1 MPYTNLPGSYVQ
13 LQDGNLSFITRD
25 NRQSVLVMGT
35 ATKGLT
41 SEPFLMGDLA
51 SVVREFGATSELARA
66 ASEVK
71 KGGANN
77 IFLYRL
83 PGVAPEV
90 THIGAD
96 VDRGTPDE
104 LGVTIRTTQASPEAA
119 AKYGVAYR
127 HAKNTGT
134 VVDSVTT
141 YHRKLTA
148 ELMVVNLE
156 TNTVVWQ
163 GTALEGAT
171 LDSGDVDVQ
180 FELGD
185 VDPGRTIWN
194 AQDYTTPEILKFS
207 FNDTAT
213 SSGSL
218 KLEISGY
225 LVSVAVS
232 NGDDGSDVAGA
243 FVTAFNNI
251 NALSCFVASASGNTV
266 SIACNGDVNTDG
278 ELVYPAEHPW
288 AGYTARPFISADVVF
303 VSGLEGITLGNAWTT
318 SHGRAS
324 DIGLYPQDSN
334 KPFAAAGG
342 GVFIPLNKILS
353 GVEALQSYGLNGEK
367 YNFVSR
373 AKYATLNFNYGSG
386 TLMTYSAGSTG
397 ESISL
402 MKRFEKLHSAFEDLD
417 LAPFDYVVPYGIS
430 LNAKNAT
437 TDSLSFTADTYPTPK
452 TALDGLGYCSIV
464 NNGDYTY
471 TYYWSDDGLAP
482 KIVSDGTPAGDV
494 TATLQYS
501 EVNFA
506 HLLAKYCY
514 ENSSDYKSV
523 HGVVGTTL
531 PDSITARGI
540 RNYFGH
546 APTYAYDR
554 ETNSYYIIGSVNDGV
569 GLLGHKFVGGKSD
582 FNGGL
587 KHGGFF
593 ATVDG
598 TLDYSSSNVLLDAND
613 KKIDIGKYISVVAI
627 FGRTTDDI
635 NPRGP
640 SYLLNA
646 AAIYAGML
654 PQISPADSLINMTVP
669 GLIIDYRLETKTV
682 DAACGLGLV
691 VAKNEVGIPVIAD
704 SPTFASPTSDYTRLT
719 TVRIVNKIAEELR
732 AAARPYIGKGLS
744 APKRSALE
752 SAISEVIKA
761 NIAGEPI
768 QTITGGS
775 FRIEQ
780 TAQDRVLGK
789 MKVYVIL
796 TPVFE
801 LRQIT
806 FSVNL
811 SAQ

>member
-13 LQDGNLSFITRD
+13 LQDGNLSFVTRD
-25 NRQSVLVMGT
+25 NRQSVLVMAT
-35 ATKGLT
+35 AAKGLT

-83 PGVAPEV
+83 PGVAPMV
-90 THIGAD
+90 TKIGAD
-96 VDRGTPDE
+96 VDRVTADE
-104 LGVTIRTTQASPEAA
+104 MGISISTIQASPEAG

-127 HAKNTGT
+127 HVKNIGT
-134 VVDSVTT
+134 AGDVVSA
-141 YHRKLTA
+141 RELTA
-148 ELMVVNLE
+148 ELMVVNLD

-171 LDSGDVDVQ
+171 LDLGDVDVQ

-185 VDPGRTIWN
+185 VDPGR
-194 AQDYTTPEILKFS
+194 ASGGSPDYTLKEVLKFQ
-207 FNDTAT
+207 FTGTAT
-213 SSGSL
+213 VAGTIVV
-218 KLEISGY
+218 EISGMA
-225 LVSVAVS
+225 VSVPVS
-232 NGDDGSDVAGA
+232 VGDHADDVADS
-243 FVTAFNNI
+243 FVSVFPSVDGLDIFTA
-251 NALSCFVASASGNTV
+251 
-266 SIACNGDVNTDG
+266 DHTDG
-278 ELVYPAEHPW
+278 VVTITCTGTTNADGEFVYPVAHPW
-288 AGYTARPFISADVVF
+288 AGYTARPFISAPATLTG
-303 VSGLEGITLGNAWTT
+303 GLAGVALASSWTT
-318 SHGRAS
+318 AHGRAS
-324 DIGLYPQDSN
+324 DIGLYPQDAG

-342 GVFIPLNKILS
+342 GVFIPLNKIKS
-353 GVEALQSYGLNGEK
+353 GVDAFKSYGLSGAL
-367 YNFVSR
+367 YNFDSR
-373 AKYATLNFNYGSG
+373 LSYAQLNFNYGDDS
-386 TLMTYSAGSTG
+386 LMTYSLGSTG
-397 ESISL
+397 ENISL

-417 LAPFDYVVPYGIS
+417 LAPFDFVVPYGIA
-430 LNAKNAT
+430 LNAKNAA
-437 TDSLSFTADTYPTPK
+437 TDAVTFTADTYPTPK
-452 TALDGLGYCSIV
+452 TALDALGYCSIV

-482 KIVSDGTPAGDV
+482 KIVSDGTAVAGV

-506 HLLAKYCY
+506 HLVAKYCY

-540 RNYFGH
+540 RAYFGYG
-546 APTYAYDR
+546 PTYAYDR
-554 ETNSYYIIGSVNDGV
+554 ETNSYFIVGSGNDGI
-569 GLLGHKFVGGKSD
+569 GLLGNKFVGGRSD

-587 KHGGFF
+587 KHGGFY
-593 ATVDG
+593 ATLDG
-598 TLDYSSSNVLLDAND
+598 TLDYTSGNVLLDAND
-613 KKIDIGKYISVVAI
+613 KKIDLGKYLSVVAI
-627 FGRTTDDI
+627 FGRATDDI

-646 AAIYAGML
+646 ATVYAGML
-654 PQISPADSLINMTVP
+654 PQISPVDSLINMTVP

-732 AAARPYIGKGLS
+732 GAARPYIGKGLS
-744 APKRSALE
+744 GPKRSALE
-752 SAISEVIKA
+752 SALGEVIKA

-789 MKVYVIL
+789 MKVYVVL

>member
-13 LQDGNLSFITRD
+13 LQDGNLSFVTRD
-25 NRQSVLVMGT
+25 NRQSVLVMAT
-35 ATKGLT
+35 ASKGLT

-83 PGVAPEV
+83 PGVAPMI
-90 THIGAD
+90 TKIGAD
-96 VDRGTPDE
+96 VDR
-104 LGVTIRTTQASPEAA
+104 VTAEEMGISITTTQASPEAGA
-119 AKYGVAYR
+119 RYGVAYR
-127 HAKNTGT
+127 HVKNIGDAGDA
-134 VVDSVTT
+134 VGA
-141 YHRKLTA
+141 RELTA
-148 ELMVVNLE
+148 ELIVVNLD

-171 LDSGDVDVQ
+171 LDLGDVDVQ
-180 FELGD
+180 FDLGD
-185 VDPGRTIWN
+185 VDPGR
-194 AQDYTTPEILKFS
+194 ASGGSPDYTLKEVLKFAFS
-207 FNDTAT
+207 GTAT
-213 SSGSL
+213 VAGSIIV
-218 KLEISGY
+218 EISGMP
-225 LVSVAVS
+225 VSVSVDVS
-232 NGDDGSDVAGA
+232 DTGADVGAA
-243 FVTAFNNI
+243 FVTAFE
-251 NALSCFVASASGNTV
+251 AVAGLDSIFTASDSSGTITITCTGNT
-266 SIACNGDVNTDG
+266 NTDG
-278 ELVYPAEHPW
+278 ELVYPVTHPW
-288 AGYTARPFISADVVF
+288 AGYTARPFISAPATLAG
-303 VSGLEGITLGNAWTT
+303 GLAGIALASAWTT
-318 SHGRAS
+318 AHGRAS
-324 DIGLYPQDSN
+324 DIGLYPQDAG

-342 GVFIPLNKILS
+342 GVFIPLNKINS
-353 GVEALQSYGLNGEK
+353 GVEALKSYGLSGAA
-367 YNFVSR
+367 YNFDSR
-373 AKYATLNFNYGSG
+373 LSYAQLNFNYGDDS
-386 TLMTYSAGSTG
+386 LMTYSLGSTG
-397 ESISL
+397 ENISQ

-417 LAPFDYVVPYGIS
+417 LAPFDFVVPYGIA
-430 LNAKNAT
+430 LNTKNAAVDT
-437 TDSLSFTADTYPTPK
+437 VTFTEDTYPTPK
-452 TALDGLGYCSIV
+452 TALDALGYCAIV

-471 TYYWSDDGLAP
+471 TYYWSDDGLVP
-482 KIVSDGTPAGDV
+482 KIVSDGTLAGDV

-540 RNYFGH
+540 RAYFGYG
-546 APTYAYDR
+546 PTYAYDR
-554 ETNSYYIIGSVNDGV
+554 ETNSYFIIGNSNDGI
-569 GLLGHKFVGGKSD
+569 GLLGNKFVGGRSD
-582 FNGGL
+582 FNSGL

-593 ATVDG
+593 ATLDG
-598 TLDYSSSNVLLDAND
+598 TLDYTPGNVLLDAND
-613 KKIDIGKYISVVAI
+613 KKIDLGKYLSVVAV
-627 FGRTTDDI
+627 FGRATDDI

-646 AAIYAGML
+646 ATVYAGML
-654 PQISPADSLINMTVP
+654 PQISPVDSLINMTIP

-732 AAARPYIGKGLS
+732 GAARPYIGKGLS
-744 APKRSALE
+744 APKRAALE
-752 SAISEVIKA
+752 SALGEVIKA

-775 FRIEQ
+775 FKIEQ

-789 MKVYVIL
+789 MKVYVVL